1 MKAGFQLEIGK
12 QQAQK
17 DTMKQTI
24 DSMVNRLN
32 ELENV
37 DRTQQ
42 EFIHEHDNTHL
53 VNDPEITIIATNIIQ
68 EPSEDMLAIASELIN
83 SINES
88 VNVVAATRLKSRGKG
103 KPGLVN
109 ISMSNLEDKKLV
121 LIEKRKLRQTE
132 QYKSVF
138 LRGSKS
144 HTDRIL
150 ELNAR
155 TLLNELSNGCQFR
168 ITSNGQIVKTSRQTR
183 ANNEHTETRNE
194 RDEYF

>member
-1 MKAGFQLEIGK
+1 MKSSK
-12 QQAQK
+12 QWRRAFNWK
-17 DTMKQTI
+17 
-24 DSMVNRLN
+24 
-32 ELENV
+32 
-37 DRTQQ
+37 
-42 EFIHEHDNTHL
+42 L
-53 VNDPEITIIATNIIQ
+53 VNNRPRQIQWNRPSIPWQILEWAWERRPYATRIHSRTRQYTLGQWPRNQIIATNIIQ
-68 EPSEDMLAIASELIN
+68 EPSEDMLAIASELVN

-88 VNVVAATRLKSRGKG
+88 VNVVAASRLKSRGKG

-144 HTDRIL
+144 QSDRIL

-155 TLLNELSNGCQFR
+155 TLLNF
-168 ITSNGQIVKTSRQTR
+168 
-183 ANNEHTETRNE
+183 A
-194 RDEYF
+194 

>member
-12 QQAQK
+12 QQAQT

-24 DSMVNRLN
+24 DSMVN

-42 EFIHEHDNTHL
+42 EFIHEHDNTHQ

-103 KPGLVN
+103 KPGLVK
-109 ISMSNLEDKKLV
+109 ISMSNLEKKKLV
-121 LIEKRKLRQTE
+121 LIEKRKLRRTE

-144 HTDRIL
+144 QSDRIL

-155 TLLNELSNGCQFR
+155 TLLNF
-168 ITSNGQIVKTSRQTR
+168 
-183 ANNEHTETRNE
+183 A
-194 RDEYF
+194 

>member
-1 MKAGFQLEIGK
+1 
-12 QQAQK
+12 
-17 DTMKQTI
+17 
-24 DSMVNRLN
+24 
-32 ELENV
+32 
-37 DRTQQ
+37 
-42 EFIHEHDNTHL
+42 
-53 VNDPEITIIATNIIQ
+53 
-68 EPSEDMLAIASELIN
+68 MLAIASELVN

-88 VNVVAATRLKSRGKG
+88 VNVVAASRLKSRGKG
-103 KPGLVN
+103 KPGLVK
-109 ISMSNLEDKKLV
+109 ISMSNLEKKKLV